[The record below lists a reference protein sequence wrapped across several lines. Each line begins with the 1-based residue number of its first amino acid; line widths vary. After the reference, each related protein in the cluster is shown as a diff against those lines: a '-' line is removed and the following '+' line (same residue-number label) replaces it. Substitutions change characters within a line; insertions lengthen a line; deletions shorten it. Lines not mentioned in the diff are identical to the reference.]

1 MCPSQY
7 GEYFIFLCYF
17 VAGPPKNSKKAKNC
31 VFVKIKN
38 HEGTGRPGGFSP
50 AQCTVS
56 SREYGAP
63 ETIEGNH
70 NAQQLRVIIFPIG
83 IWRPVGPLAAF

>member
-1 MCPSQY
+1 M
-7 GEYFIFLCYF
+7 
-17 VAGPPKNSKKAKNC
+17 AGPAKNSKKAKNC
-31 VFVKIKN
+31 VFVKIEN
-38 HEGTGRPGGFSP
+38 HEVTGTPGRLFA